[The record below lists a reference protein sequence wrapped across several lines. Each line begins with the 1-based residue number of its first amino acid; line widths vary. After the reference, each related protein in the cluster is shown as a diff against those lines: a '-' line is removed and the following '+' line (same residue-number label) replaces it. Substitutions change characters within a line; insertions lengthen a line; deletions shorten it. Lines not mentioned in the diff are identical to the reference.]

1 MLLLCRHSV
10 ASCSF
15 ATPWTTAHQAPLSLK
30 LSRQEH
36 LSRLPFPS
44 PEDLPNPG
52 IEPSSPVSPALQA
65 DSLQSEPP
73 EKEFL
78 PPKPAVK
85 KRGVSQ
91 AISHQCVND
100 RPRVLAFVTDVL
112 VTVGD
117 SKA

>member
-1 MLLLCRHSV
+1 MPC
-10 ASCSF
+10 
-15 ATPWTTAHQAPLSLK
+15 PP
-30 LSRQEH
+30 
-36 LSRLPFPS
+36 PG
-44 PEDLPNPG
+44 DLPDPR